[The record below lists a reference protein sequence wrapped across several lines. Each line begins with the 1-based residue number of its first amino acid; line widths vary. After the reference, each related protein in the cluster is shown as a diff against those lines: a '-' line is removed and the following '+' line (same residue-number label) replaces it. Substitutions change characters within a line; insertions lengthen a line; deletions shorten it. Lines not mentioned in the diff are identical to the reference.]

1 MDKLPT
7 HIKYTKR
14 EWKHKKRQEL
24 KAAIKAMDILRGGMF
39 FTPDKGEF
47 NLAYQQLE
55 KLKDK
60 MSVAKWKTIRGE

>member
-1 MDKLPT
+1 
-7 HIKYTKR
+7 
-14 EWKHKKRQEL
+14 
-24 KAAIKAMDILRGGMF
+24 MDILRGGMF